1 MDKKELGKKIQRER
15 KKRGLTQ
22 EKVEKHLGLPQ
33 KAMTR
38 IEAGERAPSTLELAK
53 LAELFHMSIGDF
65 LKQETGDD
73 DPLIALHRVA
83 PGLEQDPA
91 IREEVNRCVL
101 LCKEGISLER
111 LLEQPSRQRVLFSP
125 FEKPHTL
132 SEAIRQ
138 GEQAAKEERRRLGM
152 GGIPIRDIVELL
164 TSQGIWC
171 AAMHLPPEMSGL
183 FLYRASVGMVIL
195 VNTIHGS
202 ARQRFSYAHEY
213 AHALFDANH
222 QVLISDTM
230 NSSEL
235 LEKRANSFAA
245 AFLMPEEGI
254 AEILYFLNK
263 GLASRTSFSI
273 FDVSTQGMIETEER
287 KLAKNQKLSPQ
298 DAAFIAYRFGVSYQ
312 ATVYRLHSLRY
323 LSQNEREELLEEESK
338 GRDYLRLLDLEDIE
352 HVDKIPSRQR
362 ELRTYIS
369 RLVIEAYRQEKISR
383 GRVIELSKLLNL
395 PPQDLIELANIE
407 NE

>member
-1 MDKKELGKKIQRER
+1 MDKNELGKKIQQER

-22 EKVEKHLGLPQ
+22 EKVEKRIGLPQ

-53 LAELFHMSIGDF
+53 LAELFHIPIGDF
-65 LKQETGDD
+65 LNGEAVNE
-73 DPLIALHRVA
+73 DPLIALHRAA
-83 PGLEQDPA
+83 PGLEKDPA
-91 IREEVNRCVL
+91 IREEVNRCVR
-101 LCKEGISLER
+101 LCSEGISLEK
-111 LLEQPSRQRVLFSP
+111 LLDQPTRQRVLFSA
-125 FEKPHTL
+125 FEKPSTPI
-132 SEAIRQ
+132 EAIRQ

-152 GGIPIRDIVELL
+152 GNIPIRDIIELL

-171 AAMHLPPEMSGL
+171 ASTNLPSEMSGL
-183 FLYRASVGMVIL
+183 FLYSSSVGMVIL
-195 VNTIHGS
+195 VNATQVS

-213 AHALFDANH
+213 AHALFDADH
-222 QVLISDTM
+222 QVLVSNSA

-254 AEILYFLNK
+254 AEIMYFLNK

-273 FDVSTQGMIETEER
+273 FDVSTQGVIETDKR
-287 KLAKNQKLSPQ
+287 QSAKNQKISPQ
-298 DAAFIAYRFGVSYQ
+298 DAAFIAYRFGTSYQ

-323 LSQNEREELLEEESK
+323 LSQIEREDLLEQEGK
-338 GRDYLRLLDLEDIE
+338 GKDYLRLLGLEDAE
-352 HVDKIPSRQR
+352 QNGKSATLQR
-362 ELRTYIS
+362 ELRVYIS

-395 PPQDLIELANIE
+395 PPQDLLELANID